1 MNNSIVPLIK
11 ELERIY
17 DSLTI
22 KFNLMVERPII
33 TIQSKGKSKIL
44 GWFWQEKWCK
54 IEGKMIGEINICAEE
69 LNKNPIETLVHEM
82 VHYANHVDNIA
93 DCNGHGYHNKN
104 FKERAELYGL
114 SVNKDGRHG
123 WGLTA
128 IAPKLDA
135 ILKDIKIDYKI
146 FELYRKENITTKAPT
161 KMIKYICKCTTIRC
175 ATSLKAKCL
184 VCNEEFKISD

>member
-17 DSLTI
+17 DSLAD
-22 KFNLMVERPII
+22 KFNLKSDRPII
-33 TIQSKGKSKIL
+33 TIQSKGKQKIL
-44 GWFWQEKWCK
+44 GWFWQEKWTK
-54 IEGKMIGEINICAEE
+54 GETNVGEINICAEA
-69 LNKNPIETLVHEM
+69 LNKNPVETLVHEM
-82 VHYANHVDNIA
+82 VHHANHIDNIK

-114 SVNKDGRHG
+114 NVNKDGRHG
-123 WGLTA
+123 WSCTS
-128 IAPKLDA
+128 IAPKLDS
-135 ILKDIKIDYKI
+135 ILKDIKIDYKV
-146 FELYRKENITTKAPT
+146 FELYRKENITIKAPT

-184 VCNEEFKISD
+184 VCNEEFKESD